1 MEAVREKKKEKVLG
15 RKKRVRES
23 LRNYVYLKGI
33 EEEPEK
39 APSEG

>member
-1 MEAVREKKKEKVLG
+1 MREKKEKVLG
-15 RKKRVRES
+15 KKKRIRES

-39 APSEG
+39 VPSEG